1 MSGWLVEVKTESA
14 VKFNPCR
21 RAWIERNL
29 RKEKDMR
36 KTKEN
41 LHLEC
46 VLTDQEKLDYS
57 KQLSENV
64 SKKTRAEEHLKSFQ
78 TQIRAEITACDAT
91 INMLAEKL
99 NTGKEYRM
107 IECKIEY
114 DFEKKEKVWIRKDT
128 GEIAQ
133 QDIIDEK
140 ELQEELV

>member
-1 MSGWLVEVKTESA
+1 
-14 VKFNPCR
+14 
-21 RAWIERNL
+21 
-29 RKEKDMR
+29 MR

-46 VLTDQEKLDYS
+46 ILTDSEKLDYS
-57 KQLSENV
+57 KTLSENV
-64 SKKTRAEEHLKSFQ
+64 SKRARAEEHLKSFQ

-107 IECKIEY
+107 VECEIKY
-114 DFEKKEKVWIRKDT
+114 DFEKKERTWTRKDT

-133 QDIIDEK
+133 QDIIPEK